1 VRLLYTSYIP
11 AAFPETSGA
20 APATDPQPFTTGP
33 ARDRARVVPEAPPRP
48 LPRVLRPPSGWTVEP
63 FCKLDEAAPG
73 FLRQVTSSRPKWR
86 HAVAMA
92 VANGL
97 LDRPDRFLERAFG
110 EEPGGLPWSD
120 VTSRTAKS
128 LLVMSPAAI
137 IGASFGSCPDG
148 LVGALRKLGFDP
160 LTLEAFLALH
170 AVFQDPSFAPQR
182 KALTQLAHLD
192 EGYFEAIMILDRAV
206 LSPVVVRRVRD
217 GRGAERLNALLASLR
232 RFCSTATDAALT
244 KSIKDLQPD
253 TSTAEWARS
262 WLARADQ
269 NVPAPPWSGGDGLV
283 ALTSGEL
290 LAMAGRSTRTCIRSR
305 VSTMLAGRA
314 AYYLEPNAG
323 VIACVVRT
331 TTGWLTTQVV
341 GTANGEVLPRV
352 RGAVLDV
359 LEANGVPCFRPV
371 PEDAADV
378 GLRAY
383 SPWHLGEF
391 ELDDLEGLDGQP
403 L

>member
-1 VRLLYTSYIP
+1 MNPNCSVSLP
-11 AAFPETSGA
+11 AG
-20 APATDPQPFTTGP
+20 
-33 ARDRARVVPEAPPRP
+33 RP

-63 FCKLDEAAPG
+63 FCKLDEVAPG
-73 FLRQVTSSRPKWR
+73 FLRQVTSSRPQWR

-97 LDRPDRFLERAFG
+97 LDHPDRFLERALG
-110 EEPGGLPWSD
+110 EEPGLPWSD
-120 VTSRTAKS
+120 LTARTAKS
-128 LLVMSPAAI
+128 LLMMSPAAI
-137 IGASFGSCPDG
+137 IDASFGSCPDG
-148 LVGALRKLGFDP
+148 LVGALRKLSFEP
-160 LTLEAFLALH
+160 LSLEAFLALH
-170 AVFQDPSFAPQR
+170 AVFHDPSLAPQR
-182 KALTQLAHLD
+182 RTLTQLAHLD
-192 EGYFEAIMILDRAV
+192 EGYFEAIMILDRAI

-217 GRGAERLNALLASLR
+217 GRGAERLNALLTSLR

-244 KSIKDLQPD
+244 KSVSDLQPD

-269 NVPAPPWSGGDGLV
+269 NVPAPPWSGGDGLI

-290 LAMAGRSTRTCIRSR
+290 LAMAGRSTRTCIRTR

-331 TTGWLTTQVV
+331 TTGWLTTQIV
-341 GTANGEVLPRV
+341 GTANGSVLPRV
-352 RGAVLDV
+352 RDSVFDI
-359 LEANGVPCFRPV
+359 LESNGVPCFRPI
-371 PEDAADV
+371 PDEDADA

-391 ELDDLEGLDGQP
+391 ELDDPDGMELP
-403 L
+403 I